1 MTRIQRETIA
11 NLLIVGFC
19 ILMLTW
25 AIPTYT
31 PPYPGYGASPALVAN
46 VAVGVMMAMAGLSL
60 VRLLLA
66 RFAGKTL
73 PPAEGQYPE
82 EAQST
87 GFTQVGR
94 INLYHL
100 ALFMIPCALL
110 LVGIE
115 YLSYVPAAFLFLMVL
130 QYAIGNRNWVQ
141 MTVFSV
147 IAVAVMYVIMRYGF
161 GVPVP
166 GPQFF

>member
-11 NLLIVGFC
+11 NFLIVGFG
-19 ILMLTW
+19 LVMLGW
-25 AIPTYT
+25 AIPSYT
-31 PPYPGYGASPALVAN
+31 PAYPGYGASPALVAN
-46 VAVGVMMAMAGLSL
+46 VAVGIIMVMAGLSL

-66 RFAGKTL
+66 RFAGKAL
-73 PPAEGQYPE
+73 PPAEGQFPD

-94 INLYHL
+94 IKLYHL
-100 ALFMIPCALL
+100 AVFMVPCFLL
-110 LVGIE
+110 MVGIE
-115 YLSYVPAAFLFLMVL
+115 YLSYVPAALLFLLVL
-130 QYAIGNRNWVQ
+130 QYAIGNRNWSQ
-141 MTVFSV
+141 MTWFAI

-166 GPQFF
+166 GPQIF

>member
-19 ILMLTW
+19 LLMLTW

-46 VAVGVMMAMAGLSL
+46 VSVGVMMVMAGLSL
-60 VRLLLA
+60 VRLLMA
-66 RFAGKTL
+66 AFAGKTL
-73 PPAEGQYPE
+73 PPAEGEFPE

-94 INLYHL
+94 VKLYHL
-100 ALFMIPCALL
+100 ALFMIPCVLL
-110 LVGIE
+110 VVGIE
-115 YLSYVPAAFLFLMVL
+115 YLGYIPTGLLFLMIL
-130 QYAIGNRNWVQ
+130 QYAIGNRNWLQ
-141 MTVFSV
+141 MTLFAV
-147 IAVAVMYVIMRYGF
+147 IAVAVMYIVMRYGF

-166 GPQFF
+166 GPQLI